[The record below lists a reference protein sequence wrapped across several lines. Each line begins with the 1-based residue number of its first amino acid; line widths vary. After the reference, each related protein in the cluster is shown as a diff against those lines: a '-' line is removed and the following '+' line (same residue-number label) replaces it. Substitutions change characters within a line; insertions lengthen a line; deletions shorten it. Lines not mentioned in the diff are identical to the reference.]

1 MALIVLSNIIGKS
14 YLLKMGIDYSK
25 LQIDKTFNLFEE
37 LFDPILNL
45 EPNDKIG
52 WTTTEPYN
60 ETEYIYINGTKF
72 NFKLYLDKYKIY
84 QSVSRWYYGQTRI
97 IVFDKLD
104 ILFNEYLNFI
114 YKLKFI
120 DKTNCLN
127 NLNENKEKYT
137 RLNHQLSL
145 KLPILLDTYNDPEVS
160 KKINSYLKK
169 IAKLAKI
176 NDQTDNS
183 SDETISIE

>member
-52 WTTTEPYN
+52 WVTTEPYN

-104 ILFNEYLNFI
+104 ILFNEYLA
-114 YKLKFI
+114 
-120 DKTNCLN
+120 T
-127 NLNENKEKYT
+127 
-137 RLNHQLSL
+137 SL
-145 KLPILLDTYNDPEVS
+145 
-160 KKINSYLKK
+160 
-169 IAKLAKI
+169 
-176 NDQTDNS
+176 
-183 SDETISIE
+183 

>member
-60 ETEYIYINGTKF
+60 ETEYIYITPFSLKNGTKQ
-72 NFKLYLDKYKIY
+72 I
-84 QSVSRWYYGQTRI
+84 
-97 IVFDKLD
+97 FD
-104 ILFNEYLNFI
+104 LFY
-114 YKLKFI
+114 
-120 DKTNCLN
+120 
-127 NLNENKEKYT
+127 
-137 RLNHQLSL
+137 
-145 KLPILLDTYNDPEVS
+145 
-160 KKINSYLKK
+160 
-169 IAKLAKI
+169 
-176 NDQTDNS
+176 
-183 SDETISIE
+183 